1 MLTFK
6 NLIFFRFLEANAKFK
21 SGLSPSRNKAD
32 EIFKLFKISFRAF
45 VFGSFN
51 IKFSTRMILLSL
63 ILEDKICL
71 IAKLRVRL
79 GIFFD
84 DLMPLKLCA
93 IPPDLNILAFFE
105 PCLAPPLPFCLT
117 DFWVVPFTSD
127 LFLVLAL
134 RGLAFAEFQLTSEL
148 IIFAFASRPNIA
160 SLTFAL
166 FTLLLPISIKLIS
179 IILHH
184 FPE

>member
-1 MLTFK
+1 MQ
-6 NLIFFRFLEANAKFK
+6 NLNQVYHPQGIKLMRSLE
-21 SGLSPSRNKAD
+21 LL
-32 EIFKLFKISFRAF
+32 IISFRAF

-105 PCLAPPLPFCLT
+105 PCLAPPLPF
-117 DFWVVPFTSD
+117 V
-127 LFLVLAL
+127 
-134 RGLAFAEFQLTSEL
+134 
-148 IIFAFASRPNIA
+148 
-160 SLTFAL
+160 
-166 FTLLLPISIKLIS
+166 
-179 IILHH
+179 
-184 FPE
+184 